1 MQACWPASLA
11 DLVSSRF
18 NEKLSLK
25 NQDGKESRQTT
36 SVRLWYT
43 HTHTH
48 KCMTHTHVHTVF
60 PLTWFPSNLQDEG

>member
-43 HTHTH
+43 HTHTQ
-48 KCMTHTHVHTVF
+48 MYDTHTCTHSF
-60 PLTWFPSNLQDEG
+60 PPHMVP